1 MAALITKA
9 GEMNTKKIIESL
21 IERGYSI
28 KLISSETG
36 ISYFKLY
43 RHIKNDGQLS
53 HDDAARLA
61 HFNSI
66 GTERLSYG
74 QHN

>member
-1 MAALITKA
+1 MQKLKPADGQIDSAATTLIK
-9 GEMNTKKIIESL
+9 
-21 IERGYSI
+21 RGYSI

-43 RHIKNDGQLS
+43 RHIKGDGQLS
-53 HDDAARLA
+53 EDESARLA

-66 GTERLSYG
+66 SMERLNYG
-74 QHN
+74 QYN

>member
-1 MAALITKA
+1 MQKLKPADGQIDSAAA
-9 GEMNTKKIIESL
+9 SL
-21 IERGYSI
+21 LKRGYSI

-43 RHIKNDGQLS
+43 RHIKGDGQLS
-53 HDDAARLA
+53 EDESARLA

-66 GTERLSYG
+66 SMERLNHG
-74 QHN
+74 QYN

>member
-1 MAALITKA
+1 MQKLKPADSQIDSAVAALLK
-9 GEMNTKKIIESL
+9 
-21 IERGYSI
+21 RGYSI
-28 KLISSETG
+28 KLIASETG

-43 RHIKNDGQLS
+43 RHIKGDGQLS
-53 HDDAARLA
+53 QDDAARLA

-66 GTERLSYG
+66 SMERLNYG

>member
-1 MAALITKA
+1 MQKLKQTDGQIDGAVAALLK
-9 GEMNTKKIIESL
+9 
-21 IERGYSI
+21 RGYSI

-43 RHIKNDGQLS
+43 RHIKGDGQLS
-53 HDDAARLA
+53 EDDAARLA

-66 GTERLSYG
+66 SMERLNYG
-74 QHN
+74 QYN